1 MAESTCG
8 RSDWPPQWAR
18 WAHLA
23 RSGFPA
29 LVPQVRKKKFSF
41 LPYSNK
47 SSIDQYFWTSSRSI
61 KTQKK
66 NLANIQLSWPHIW
79 SITHIYHFFSFSKST
94 ILVLVIYVQAL
105 YCLFWGWP
113 YWGCVDVVSN
123 CIMGFTVLV
132 TVSRGCVG
140 NWSTYDLQ
148 MGQSHGAVRQNTNS
162 GSRITSGW
170 LSDCLNWKACS
181 QA

>member
-66 NLANIQLSWPHIW
+66 NLANIQLS
-79 SITHIYHFFSFSKST
+79 
-94 ILVLVIYVQAL
+94 
-105 YCLFWGWP
+105 
-113 YWGCVDVVSN
+113 
-123 CIMGFTVLV
+123 
-132 TVSRGCVG
+132 
-140 NWSTYDLQ
+140 
-148 MGQSHGAVRQNTNS
+148 
-162 GSRITSGW
+162 
-170 LSDCLNWKACS
+170 
-181 QA
+181 